1 MSRGHIRKIRPI
13 REDLDVATQ
22 KIIQIS
28 GQSRITLLNKYANSI
43 KCSKFTIM
51 RIMLFV
57 VVFQL
62 SILNFSTH
70 VKKIIDKPQQ
80 TKYNMHSEL

>member
-1 MSRGHIRKIRPI
+1 
-13 REDLDVATQ
+13 
-22 KIIQIS
+22 
-28 GQSRITLLNKYANSI
+28 
-43 KCSKFTIM
+43 M

-62 SILNFSTH
+62 CILNFSTH